1 MLWELHVSGRTVTRS
16 IETEAEPQ
24 AIAEILADARR
35 IPEWAPAFADR
46 IEAAGSN
53 EWKVIKDGNN
63 YSLEVVVGNAG
74 RTVSYLREVEPGR
87 KGGADIRVLS
97 RPSGGSVVVMTLP
110 VPPDRTAADV
120 NMVLRREMDSLIQ
133 LSLAS

>member
-16 IETEAEPQ
+16 IETEAEPE
-24 AIAEILADARR
+24 AIAEIVADARR

-46 IEAAGSN
+46 VEADGSN
-53 EWKVIKDGNN
+53 AWRVTKDG
-63 YSLEVVVGNAG
+63 SDFALEVVVGNAG
-74 RTVSYLREVEPGR
+74 RTIRYLREVAPGR
-87 KGGADIRVLS
+87 KSGADIRVMA
-97 RPSGGSVVVMTLP
+97 RPAGGSVVVFTLP

-120 NMVLRREMDSLIQ
+120 NVVLRREMDSLIQ